1 MIKQEGWMTRAVVGL
16 LLILGSPVTA
26 TIFSFMRGLPR
37 LEGPSWWEAAAVFLL
52 IVTSYVGAVLLH
64 NGLNKRKENE

>member
-1 MIKQEGWMTRAVVGL
+1 MTNQKGWMTRAVVAL

-52 IVTSYVGAVLLH
+52 IVTSYVGAILVYS
-64 NGLNKRKENE
+64 GLNKKEND